1 MYTDQNDP
9 LSQQINVM
17 NEGFKKNP
25 ALAQKT
31 AAIPP
36 ETMETLIAKRVVNEF
51 ARQKRQLQEES
62 FVGRAGDPNTT
73 VNDNL
78 KTQGVQ
84 LAQDVTNLEAGR
96 AKAAGDVGRRQQMD
110 QQNALSK
117 LVAANRKPSPGGGI
131 GNILNNPNAAPS
143 PNRGGVPTLG
153 ANNMRGM
160 PPGGITPNAQPM
172 RAAQGGVVKFVEGG
186 NEELETEEQ
195 TPADRTYALINKL
208 REDEKAEAKAEAARI
223 TASFEKEERGGVFSN
238 DAIQRMIDFG
248 GARTLSEGIRQS
260 SSAANMREAAERKEL
275 NDALAAGREG
285 GNRLSTAA
293 MQAAISSGQLN
304 LQEDK
309 LAQEDEQFKLDLE
322 YKKFNF
328 DETQRLAIDKLDVNE
343 AQFKQTLAETVQDR
357 ELKER
362 VEASKLGVDRAYK
375 EAVVA
380 LSNQENRNDAK
391 GLVVRLAAEK
401 NEYIQIMQT
410 VISDSG
416 LDPDEQEIEMVKL
429 GEDYT
434 AAILALSKEIELKP
448 GTEVQMKVQEMTN
461 KVVNGKKRGGIAS
474 LAR

>member
-172 RAAQGGVVKFVEGG
+172 RAAQGGVVKFDEGG
-186 NEELETEEQ
+186 NKGLEPEEQ
-195 TPADRTYALINKL
+195 TPANKTYALINEL
-208 REDEKAEAKAEAARI
+208 REAEKAEAKTEADRI
-223 TASFEKEERGGVFSN
+223 IASFEKEERGGVFSN

-248 GARTLSEGIRQS
+248 GARTLSEGFRQS
-260 SSAANMREAAERKEL
+260 SSCL
-275 NDALAAGREG
+275 L
-285 GNRLSTAA
+285 
-293 MQAAISSGQLN
+293 
-304 LQEDK
+304 
-309 LAQEDEQFKLDLE
+309 
-322 YKKFNF
+322 
-328 DETQRLAIDKLDVNE
+328 
-343 AQFKQTLAETVQDR
+343 
-357 ELKER
+357 
-362 VEASKLGVDRAYK
+362 
-375 EAVVA
+375 
-380 LSNQENRNDAK
+380 
-391 GLVVRLAAEK
+391 
-401 NEYIQIMQT
+401 
-410 VISDSG
+410 
-416 LDPDEQEIEMVKL
+416 
-429 GEDYT
+429 YT
-434 AAILALSKEIELKP
+434 SP
-448 GTEVQMKVQEMTN
+448 SP
-461 KVVNGKKRGGIAS
+461 RD
-474 LAR
+474 